1 MTPPA
6 SPVARVKQDFV
17 RLTLGIFAQSFPSYP
32 LTFTYFGVAEAP
44 QGKADVLDAK
54 GPDNFT
60 IRFLVNQTTHLPVM
74 VSWQAPPP
82 SVVVLAPGQAK
93 PANLAPGAVVVT
105 GPAAP
110 AATASQEEK
119 DAYTKA
125 VADLRRTTQATPIEN
140 RIYYLD
146 YRDQGGIQFPGKLRR
161 AVGPDTIEE
170 TTFDAFKLNTK
181 SDPKK
186 FEVVK

>member
-1 MTPPA
+1 MAAPVTPI
-6 SPVARVKQDFV
+6 ARAKQDFV
-17 RLTLGIFAQSFPSYP
+17 RLTLGIFAQSFASYP

-60 IRFLVNQTTHLPVM
+60 IRFLVNQMTHLPVM

-93 PANLAPGAVVVT
+93 PANTAPGAVIVT

-119 DAYTKA
+119 DAYAKA

-146 YRDQGGIQFPGKLRR
+146 YRDQNGIQFPGKLRR

-170 TTFDAFKLNTK
+170 TTFDVFKLNTK
-181 SDPKK
+181 IDPKK